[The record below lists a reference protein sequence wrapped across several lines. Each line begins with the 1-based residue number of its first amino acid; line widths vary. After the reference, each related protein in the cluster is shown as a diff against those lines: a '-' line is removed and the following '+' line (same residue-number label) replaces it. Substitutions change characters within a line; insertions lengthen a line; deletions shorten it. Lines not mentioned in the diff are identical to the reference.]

1 MKKVTYAILI
11 TIGDGVVY
19 ITDIIF
25 LNFFVQ
31 VVGKE

>member
-11 TIGDGVVY
+11 AIGDGVVY

-25 LNFFVQ
+25 LIFLY
-31 VVGKE
+31 K